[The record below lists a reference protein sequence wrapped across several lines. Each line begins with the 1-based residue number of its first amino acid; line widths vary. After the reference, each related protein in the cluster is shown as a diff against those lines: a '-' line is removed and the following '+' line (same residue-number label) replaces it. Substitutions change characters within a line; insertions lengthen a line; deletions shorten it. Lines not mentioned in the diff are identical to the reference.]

1 MSPVSDQIVA
11 FMSGTATEYA
21 FSAGLT
27 AEERKLVK
35 NTAEK
40 MGLSSRSF
48 GMGSE
53 RQIHIFKPATM
64 MTPETKPEAGSF
76 AGTRPA
82 KADESPRISDADT
95 SSTKDSDSE
104 SQDPTISI
112 KNTFVHVE
120 IDSKETADPRIIQSM
135 PAGTFA
141 EHIEAEKAATAG
153 SQGRRPLALSD
164 DAMNEVEASVMIFPS
179 TPNAEDQMIMSGG
192 HREAVPVMFNSSTVL
207 TVQWMLPSIATP
219 ESITVLPPAF
229 WAPPAPQMPAQG
241 PPQMPAPMLPP
252 RSPATPAPH
261 SMTVLPPACWVS
273 PGSSAVPVSAATESS
288 PHSTH
293 GLPQRPA
300 PMPPQGPP
308 PQAVTEFTTVL
319 PPALWAS
326 PALENESSQ
335 LPTTAAQGP
344 SPVPPQGL
352 THGSTPPAP
361 PQGPTPPVPPQVST
375 PPVPLDGPP
384 PAYLTPGTP
393 VVLQGLANQPDFN
406 GLRGVVSA
414 FDANCGRY
422 NIIIEIGPNAARRIV
437 KVKQQNLLL
446 AQPSMPSE
454 PLEVLAKASLAQ
466 AQAVLAK
473 ASLVLDRMV

>member
-1 MSPVSDQIVA
+1 
-11 FMSGTATEYA
+11 
-21 FSAGLT
+21 
-27 AEERKLVK
+27 
-35 NTAEK
+35 
-40 MGLSSRSF
+40 
-48 GMGSE
+48 MGSE

-76 AGTRPA
+76 AGTLPA

-192 HREAVPVMFNSSTVL
+192 HREAVP
-207 TVQWMLPSIATP
+207 QWMLPSIATP

-241 PPQMPAPMLPP
+241 PPQMPAPMLP
-252 RSPATPAPH
+252 
-261 SMTVLPPACWVS
+261 
-273 PGSSAVPVSAATESS
+273 
-288 PHSTH
+288 
-293 GLPQRPA
+293 
-300 PMPPQGPP
+300 QGPP

-319 PPALWAS
+319 
-326 PALENESSQ
+326 
-335 LPTTAAQGP
+335 
-344 SPVPPQGL
+344 
-352 THGSTPPAP
+352 
-361 PQGPTPPVPPQVST
+361 
-375 PPVPLDGPP
+375 
-384 PAYLTPGTP
+384 
-393 VVLQGLANQPDFN
+393 
-406 GLRGVVSA
+406 
-414 FDANCGRY
+414 
-422 NIIIEIGPNAARRIV
+422 
-437 KVKQQNLLL
+437 
-446 AQPSMPSE
+446 
-454 PLEVLAKASLAQ
+454 
-466 AQAVLAK
+466 
-473 ASLVLDRMV
+473 